1 MKKQL
6 SRKEI
11 DQRVAILK
19 RFKELLQ
26 EQRKRFN
33 DYLIV
38 LETQER
44 SISEEN
50 MDAILKYTELEESL
64 ITDIGTIQ
72 KVIDPLEQMYKF
84 SMPEKDDAEV
94 IRLKDDLDKLQD
106 KVIDQNRKNR
116 RLLQSVMTDV
126 HREIVSMQPIHSC
139 IPAQVFAQEESA
151 PSFVDISV

>member
-50 MDAILKYTELEESL
+50 MDAIL
-64 ITDIGTIQ
+64 
-72 KVIDPLEQMYKF
+72 
-84 SMPEKDDAEV
+84 
-94 IRLKDDLDKLQD
+94 
-106 KVIDQNRKNR
+106 R
-116 RLLQSVMTDV
+116 R
-126 HREIVSMQPIHSC
+126 
-139 IPAQVFAQEESA
+139 
-151 PSFVDISV
+151 

>member
-116 RLLQSVMTDV
+116 RLLQSVMTD
-126 HREIVSMQPIHSC
+126 
-139 IPAQVFAQEESA
+139 FTGK
-151 PSFVDISV
+151 